1 MEKKQPYE
9 KPSVRAVRLE
19 PSQSVL
25 AVCNTSTSRL
35 ARLGTILCTVRHC
48 YGA

>member
-1 MEKKQPYE
+1 MNEKQSYE
-9 KPSVRAVRLE
+9 KPAVRAVRLE
-19 PSQSVL
+19 PKHSVL

-35 ARLGTILCTVRHC
+35 AKVGTILCTVRHC